1 MRCHIVLG
9 FLTAVFAASGPAPVA
24 LRADGTNLLDD
35 TLPQYALDSGRPR
48 FEWTP
53 LVADGTRGMRQK
65 SFSLVV
71 REAAYPAVPVIWS
84 LGPLLSG
91 TPSFVFNGT
100 HPLKSGTMYEWAVST
115 VLTDGITEVASA
127 LSPFARSERPQSS
140 HDSCLG
146 FLERQHL
153 AGNSRMCCARLFPR
167 RFRISLLPASDDPWD
182 GVAWLGSDSLN
193 VYETQFRL
201 STLPSEATLYVCGL
215 GFSSV
220 SVNGFTL
227 DAALVTAPWTA
238 NERLVGFSALDIHT
252 FLRPDALNNLT
263 ISLGMGWRDQSA
275 FGYIDGGELQND
287 KTARVLRAQLRT
299 APNTTLTHTVTHP
312 RLAPPHLAPPR
323 LAPRASCY

>member
-1 MRCHIVLG
+1 M
-9 FLTAVFAASGPAPVA
+9 
-24 LRADGTNLLDD
+24 
-35 TLPQYALDSGRPR
+35 
-48 FEWTP
+48 
-53 LVADGTRGMRQK
+53 
-65 SFSLVV
+65 
-71 REAAYPAVPVIWS
+71 
-84 LGPLLSG
+84 
-91 TPSFVFNGT
+91 
-100 HPLKSGTMYEWAVST
+100 
-115 VLTDGITEVASA
+115 
-127 LSPFARSERPQSS
+127 
-140 HDSCLG
+140 
-146 FLERQHL
+146 
-153 AGNSRMCCARLFPR
+153 CARLSPR

-201 STLPSEATLYVCGL
+201 SKLPSEATLYVCGL

-275 FGYIDGGELQND
+275 FGYIDGGELQTD

-312 RLAPPHLAPPR
+312 RPTLGPPRPAPPR
-323 LAPRASCY
+323 PRATDCAVLITERVRVCFVAQGDGTWKAAVGPVIYDSVYNGEVRPSGR